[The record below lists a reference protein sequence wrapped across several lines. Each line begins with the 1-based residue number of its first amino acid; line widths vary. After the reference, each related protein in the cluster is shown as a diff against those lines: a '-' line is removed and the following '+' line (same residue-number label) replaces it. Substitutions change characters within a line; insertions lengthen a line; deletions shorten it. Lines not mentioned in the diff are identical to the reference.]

1 MEEKKNKSEILEEI
15 LKAKE
20 EMKKKPYDEQCDEF
34 EKFINENN
42 CKVKKEEDD
51 G

>member
-1 MEEKKNKSEILEEI
+1 MEEKNKSQILEEI

-20 EMKKKPYDEQCDEF
+20 SKQKMSFDEQYAEF

-42 CKVKKEEDD
+42 CNIKKEDNN

>member
-1 MEEKKNKSEILEEI
+1 MEEQKNKSAILEEI
-15 LKAKE
+15 LKAKDIKQ
-20 EMKKKPYDEQCDEF
+20 KKSYDEQCDEF